1 MRLGFFAG
9 IDGDHDALQGVLEL
23 LGDCDVLVS
32 LGNLVGEPGPDDG
45 RVLRDAAALVREGR
59 LVVLAGPGEKARG
72 RDATLPAEVR
82 ALLREASPA
91 KVVEGVAVLGGGKAL
106 SARGGGRT
114 GRRGARDSGE
124 QPELVAPV
132 TVAAGEATRSWRAAG
147 NLTRIEP
154 VTGSLPLRR
163 GERVRIDVGPA
174 AEDEGILGALAVD
187 LAARTAE
194 VRERLWFRARRPA
207 ARAADRRASA

>member
-9 IDGDHDALQGVLEL
+9 IDGDHDALQAVLEL

-45 RVLRDAAALVREGR
+45 RVLAAATALVKEGR

-72 RDATLPAEVR
+72 RDATLPPEFR

-91 KVVEGVAVLGGGKAL
+91 KVVEGVAVLGGGRAL
-106 SARGGGRT
+106 SSRGRT
-114 GRRGARDSGE
+114 GRRSVRSGEE

-154 VTGSLPLRR
+154 LAGPLPLRR

-174 AEDEGILGALAVD
+174 VEGEGVLEALAVD
-187 LAARTAE
+187 LADRTA
-194 VRERLWFRARRPA
+194 VLRERLWFHHARRPA
-207 ARAADRRASA
+207 VREAERRASA